1 MSKVVKTYKS
11 IYEGIVI
18 QNNDPAGMGRVK
30 VYIPALHSD
39 LVLQEQD
46 YQKNINMSNF
56 GTNVQD
62 DSKNSLDL
70 TQYMDVLR
78 KKITQWARVTQPITG
93 ETGDLKYHS
102 KTKQSTPSDN
112 QDFDSMFDLQEEGSG
127 NVDGPGGIF
136 EDFQDVWGSQSTSGG
151 FEANPNTGAYPF
163 NKRYHQSKG
172 CGGTI
177 GVNTKVWVQFIN
189 GNPLEPL
196 IIGASPSASS
206 TQEWFTPDVQPGKF
220 ENDDGE
226 VTGDTGI

>member
-1 MSKVVKTYKS
+1 MSKTLKTYKS

-18 QNNDPAGMGRVK
+18 QNDDPAGLGRVK

-46 YQKNINMSNF
+46 YEQNINMANF
-56 GTNVQD
+56 GENVQEE
-62 DSKNSLDL
+62 SGNSLDI

-78 KKITQWARVTQPITG
+78 RKITQWSRVVQPITG

-102 KTKQSTPSDN
+102 PTKQATPSDSE
-112 QDFDSMFDLQEEGSG
+112 DFDSMFDFPEEGGG
-127 NVDGPGGIF
+127 NIDGPGGIY

-151 FEANPNTGAYPF
+151 FTTNPNTGAYAF
-163 NKRYHQSKG
+163 NKRQHQVKG

-177 GVNTKVWVQFIN
+177 AVNTSVWVQFIN

-196 IIGASPSASS
+196 IIGASPAAASM
-206 TQEWFTPDVQPGKF
+206 QEMLTPDTQPGAF
-220 ENDDGE
+220 ENYSGE
-226 VTGDTGI
+226 ANI